1 MPSVPDRW
9 ERPLRVAKYVLG
21 IAALAWVLA
30 TVEWGRAVATLV
42 GFPAPTVAAVVAV
55 SVVGV
60 VARVVTWGALA
71 AHFTDIDF
79 LPLLEANLLVNFVNS
94 LFPSRVSGRSVAPLA
109 LRRYLGV
116 AWNEA
121 VAITVAHTGLYAVCY
136 GAVALLGLALTAGRF
151 GPGLSAVVALSTLA
165 YLGSGAAVLFAGWRL
180 DLFDRVVDGLLW
192 VVVRLPAGDRVG
204 STVDSARAALLERAD
219 ERFRGLLRARR
230 RVFLFSLAWIAALVV
245 VPAVRFWLL
254 LSAGGATGVDPL
266 LLPLVVVVAYSITI
280 LPLTPGG
287 IGVAEATAV
296 AVFVALGVP
305 RSVVV
310 PVILLDRLFGV
321 YLPAL
326 AGWVPFVR
334 ADLGRSVAEEQ
345 T

>member
-1 MPSVPDRW
+1 MASVPDRW
-9 ERPLRVAKYVLG
+9 KRPLRIANYVLG
-21 IAALAWVLA
+21 VAALVWVLT
-30 TVEWGRAVATLV
+30 TVEWRRAVATLA
-42 GFPAPTVAAVVAV
+42 GFSAPTVAAVVAI

-60 VARVVTWGALA
+60 LARVATWHALA
-71 AHFTDIDF
+71 AHFADVEII
-79 LPLLEANLLVNFVNS
+79 PLLEANLLVNFVNS

-121 VAITVAHTGLYAVCY
+121 VAVTVAHTGLYAVCY
-136 GAVALLGLALTAGRF
+136 GVVALLGLALTAGRF
-151 GPGLSAVVALSTLA
+151 GPGLGAVVALSTLA
-165 YLGSGAAVLFAGWRL
+165 YLGSGAAVLLAGWRL
-180 DLFDRVVDGLLW
+180 DLFDRVVDGVLR
-192 VVVRLPAGDRVG
+192 VVTRLPGGSRVG
-204 STVDSARAALLERAD
+204 SAVDAARAALLDRAD
-219 ERFRGLLRARR
+219 ERFRDLLRNRR
-230 RVFLFSLAWIAALVV
+230 RVVLFALAWLAALVV

-254 LSAGGATGVDPL
+254 LSAGGATGVDPF
-266 LLPLVVVVAYSITI
+266 LLPLVVVVAYSVTI

-305 RSVVV
+305 RPVVV
-310 PVILLDRLFGV
+310 PVVLLDRLFGA

-334 ADLGRSVAEEQ
+334 ADLK
-345 T
+345 